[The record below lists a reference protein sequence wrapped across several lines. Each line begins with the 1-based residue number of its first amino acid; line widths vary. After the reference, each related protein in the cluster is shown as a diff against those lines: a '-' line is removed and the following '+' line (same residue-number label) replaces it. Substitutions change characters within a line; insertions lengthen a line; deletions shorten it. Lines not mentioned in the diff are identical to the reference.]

1 MKKVELKYPIIL
13 VHGIGAKDSGLFW
26 GRIPKKLENLG
37 LKVFLG
43 NTDSWGSIESNANFL
58 KSTVDRV
65 LVECKCDK
73 VNIIAHS
80 KGGIDS
86 RYLISSLNYGERV
99 ASLTTI
105 STPHLGSELVDYI
118 FEKKSIYNPIAKR
131 IVNLVVKLYGD
142 KSPEPY
148 KIISELT
155 TESMRKFNSENPNK
169 EGVYYSSYYS
179 FMRNSFDD
187 ISYSLSHWYLQKVAG
202 KNDGIVSVNS
212 AKWGEKFNLIT
223 GKNRNGISHSEII
236 DIKRKKISGV
246 DIPEIYAE
254 IATELENRKL

>member
-1 MKKVELKYPIIL
+1 MKKVKLKYPIIL

-26 GRIPKKLENLG
+26 GRIPKSLENLG

-58 KSTVDRV
+58 KKTVDKV
-65 LVECKCDK
+65 LDECNCDK

-86 RYLISSLNYGERV
+86 RYLISSLNYGEKV

-105 STPHLGSELVDYI
+105 STPHWGSELVDYI
-118 FEKKSIYNPIAKR
+118 FEKKSIYNPLTRI

-148 KIISELT
+148 KIVSELT
-155 TESMRKFNSENPNK
+155 TESMKKFNEKNPNI
-169 EGVYYSSYYS
+169 EGIFYSSYHS
-179 FMRNSFDD
+179 FMKNSFDD
-187 ISYSLSHWYLQKVAG
+187 LSYCLSHWYLNRVAG

-212 AKWGEKFNLIT
+212 ANWGEKFKLIA
-223 GKNRNGISHSEII
+223 GKSRTGISHSEIV
-236 DIKRKKISGV
+236 DIKRKRISGI
-246 DIPEIYAE
+246 DILEIYTE
-254 IATELENRKL
+254 IVTELETKTL

>member
-43 NTDSWGSIESNANFL
+43 NTDSWGSIESNAKFL
-58 KSTVDRV
+58 KTTVDRI
-65 LVECKCDK
+65 LYECKCDK

-86 RYLISSLNYGERV
+86 RYLISSLNYGNKV

-118 FEKKSIYNPIAKR
+118 FEKKSVYNPIAIT

-148 KIISELT
+148 KIVSELT
-155 TESMRKFNSENPNK
+155 TENMKKFNEENPNN
-169 EGVYYSSYYS
+169 EEIFYSSYHS

-187 ISYSLSHWYLQKVAG
+187 ISYSLSHWYLHKVAG
-202 KNDGIVSVNS
+202 KNDGIVSVDS
-212 AKWGEKFNLIT
+212 AKWGEKFKLII

-236 DIKRKKISGV
+236 DIKRKRISGV
-246 DIPEIYAE
+246 DIPEIYIE
-254 IATELENRKL
+254 IVKELENKKL